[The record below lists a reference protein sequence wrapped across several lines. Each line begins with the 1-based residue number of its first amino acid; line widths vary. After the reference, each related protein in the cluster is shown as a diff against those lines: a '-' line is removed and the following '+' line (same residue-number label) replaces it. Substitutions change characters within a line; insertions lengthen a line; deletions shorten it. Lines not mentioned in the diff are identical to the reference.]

1 MILRPIID
9 HEVLPIETTGA
20 DLPVVRP
27 SSMTPDG
34 LRERFADPPEWTQDP
49 AEPQLA

>member
-1 MILRPIID
+1 MWPDPFRAELDLIRRPIID
-9 HEVLPIETTGA
+9 PEVLPIATTGA

-34 LRERFADPPEWTQDP
+34 LR
-49 AEPQLA
+49 